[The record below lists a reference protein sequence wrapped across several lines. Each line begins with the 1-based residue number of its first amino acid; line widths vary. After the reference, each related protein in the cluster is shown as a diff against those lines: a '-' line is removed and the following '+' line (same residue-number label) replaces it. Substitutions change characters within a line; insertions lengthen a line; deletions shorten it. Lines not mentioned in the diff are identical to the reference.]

1 MLKVVFA
8 SSLFV
13 YTNRLVKRGKSPF
26 KPPKQILRIYKK
38 IYFLSKITTR
48 RLIILGRERE
58 HQIKF
63 FVNDKELDQIKK
75 KVKKSKLNQS
85 EYLRKC
91 SLEKEIIVVDD
102 LKSVFLELNRQGN
115 NLNQLTRAANQG
127 EINID
132 TQNLEKELIET
143 WRLLRQL
150 IQKVQ

>member
-1 MLKVVFA
+1 M
-8 SSLFV
+8 
-13 YTNRLVKRGKSPF
+13 
-26 KPPKQILRIYKK
+26 
-38 IYFLSKITTR
+38 TR
-48 RLIILGRERE
+48 RTNKLGRERE
-58 HQIKF
+58 NQIKF